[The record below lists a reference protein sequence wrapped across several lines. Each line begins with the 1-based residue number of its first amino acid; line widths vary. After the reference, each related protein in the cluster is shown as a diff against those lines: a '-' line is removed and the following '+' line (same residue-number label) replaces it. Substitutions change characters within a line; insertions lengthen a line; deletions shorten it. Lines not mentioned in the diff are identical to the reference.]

1 MLDSLGWNG
10 DLERSRDR
18 CDMVIR
24 ASSLTERCLIPKLA
38 MIGSFEWVRLEI
50 LILKSRVDELTN
62 RVIVE
67 RYRRKIQ

>member
-24 ASSLTERCLIPKLA
+24 ASSLTERCSIPKLA
-38 MIGSFEWVRLEI
+38 MIASF
-50 LILKSRVDELTN
+50 KRVQIGDFNFNEDELN
-62 RVIVE
+62 IIE
-67 RYRRKIQ
+67 IGWKIWNLFLK

>member
-38 MIGSFEWVRLEI
+38 MIGSFDWRF
-50 LILKSRVDELTN
+50 
-62 RVIVE
+62 
-67 RYRRKIQ
+67 